1 MASIAKRGGVWCV
14 RYRYTDEMGAVR
26 EKRVSGFQ
34 SREDAM
40 AAARD
45 LERKS
50 NAGIDVHGDKQLCG
64 QIMERWFLEHCQP
77 LAASTRA
84 KYSDA
89 IDRLAKLDVYKL
101 PVRRVRPAVLSALIS
116 AIEAGQGGS
125 RPVSR
130 RTAVALT
137 EPLRLSLS
145 WAARHQLIPS
155 NPLQGAQ
162 LPRTQKR
169 QQAIL
174 TDDDARDLVAAAAG
188 HPFRV
193 PLLLALYGGLRREE
207 VAALRWQDID
217 FSRRTVTI
225 RQALTRTAKG
235 KEILKDTKTAGSN
248 RTISMPRFVLDEIGG
263 LPRIGDRV
271 CVSRTGEPYRLD
283 SYPQAVR
290 RLIDGINRRRAAEN
304 DRLIREA
311 KEKGRPLHA
320 DALQSP
326 MPQATFHDLRHTHA
340 AMLIR
345 MGVQPKVIQERLG
358 HASIKITMDLYGYLM
373 PGLQQAVADAL
384 DAEFQADTDGHESG
398 HTDPEKPAVSG

>member
-1 MASIAKRGGVWCV
+1 MASVSKRGSRWCV
-14 RYRYTDEMGAVR
+14 RYRYLDELGVER
-26 EKRVSGFQ
+26 EKRVSGFL

-40 AAARD
+40 QAAKGLEAR
-45 LERKS
+45 S
-50 NAGIDVHGDKQLCG
+50 NAGIDVHGDRQTCG
-64 QIMERWFLEHCQP
+64 QIMERWYAEHCAS

-89 IDRLAKLDVYKL
+89 IDRLARLDVYKL
-101 PVRRVRPAVLSALIS
+101 PVRRVRPGVLSALIAALQS
-116 AIEAGQGGS
+116 GQGGTRAIS
-125 RPVSR
+125 G

-145 WAARHQLIPS
+145 WAVRQQLIPA

-162 LPRTQKR
+162 LPKTPKR

-174 TDDDARDLVAAAAG
+174 TDEDARALAAASAG

-217 FSRRTVTI
+217 FSRRTVTV
-225 RQALTRTAKG
+225 RQAITRTAKG
-235 KEILKDTKTAGSN
+235 REVLKDTKTAGSN
-248 RTISMPRFVLDEIGG
+248 RTVSMPRFVVDELAS
-263 LPRIGDRV
+263 LPRIGERV

-283 SYPQAVR
+283 SYPQAMR
-290 RLIDGINRRRAAEN
+290 RLIDGINASRARDNAK
-304 DRLIREA
+304 RISEA
-311 KEKGRPLHA
+311 KEKGRPVDPNSL
-320 DALQSP
+320 LSP
-326 MPQATFHDLRHTHA
+326 MPHATFHDLRHTHA

-358 HASIKITMDLYGYLM
+358 HTSIKITMDLYGYLM
-373 PGLQQAVADAL
+373 PGMQQAVADAL
-384 DAEFQADTDGHESG
+384 DAEFHTSADGHENG
-398 HTDPEKPAVSG
+398 HKVPEKAAVSG